1 MSEILAG
8 VSVVMVDVTP
18 VRATARHLLPQQ
30 LGALALDGDPLVKL
44 GHFGLPLL
52 LQHAWMS
59 GQFPCR
65 PRHQSN
71 C

>member
-1 MSEILAG
+1 
-8 VSVVMVDVTP
+8 MVDVTP
-18 VRATARHLLPQQ
+18 VWAPAGQLLPQQ
-30 LGALALDGDPLVKL
+30 LGAFALDGDPLVKL

-52 LQHAWMS
+52 LQHVWTG

-65 PRHQSN
+65 IAHQSN